1 MMTKQ
6 QILESAK
13 HLPRDQQ
20 IDLAI
25 EFWDAVDLGDLDFP
39 LSDEQKAELDRRM
52 AESNTNP
59 QPAEDV
65 EALKTRLLRG
75 EF

>member
-25 EFWDAVDLGDLDFP
+25 EFWAAVDLCDGDYP
-39 LSDEQKAELDRRM
+39 LTEAQRQELDRRI
-52 AESNTNP
+52 AESDANP
-59 QPAEDV
+59 QAPEEI
-65 EALKTRLLRG
+65 EALKARLLKG